1 MCAGSREWVGSR
13 AALLFFPL
21 AASSCASTWLKP
33 SRSVRLRVVG
43 TRRCSKLFVMTSRD
57 PPSTRNLFHISAA
70 ICDAWAVFDD
80 VAVPY
85 LLGNRIGFFACGFSG
100 VEMPTDRAAAREEA
114 INYAA
119 YRLLVHRF
127 STSPEARGS
136 INSFRTLLTELGYNP
151 GFTSTDYSDGSP
163 AALGNYIARCMIDF
177 GLQDGSNE
185 SGGYA
190 STAYRPV
197 NPPLRPADPGNPEL
211 LFFNRWQSLSLQ
223 FFIDQSGHLLPGNTP
238 PFFRPRVGKRTAFR
252 PA

>member
-1 MCAGSREWVGSR
+1 M
-13 AALLFFPL
+13 ALLHRVRWL
-21 AASSCASTWLKP
+21 TRMGRIARRASFLSACCVVLCFDVAEAQSQ
-33 SRSVRLRVVG
+33 RSVA
-43 TRRCSKLFVMTSRD
+43 RRWNEALLEAIRNDFARPTVHA
-57 PPSTRNLFHISAA
+57 RNLFHISAA

-100 VEMPTDRAAAREEA
+100 TEMPTDRAAAREEA
-114 INYAA
+114 ISYAA

-151 GFTSTDYSDGSP
+151 SFTSTDYSDGSP

-190 STAYRPV
+190 STAYPTR
-197 NPPLRPADPGNPEL
+197 
-211 LFFNRWQSLSLQ
+211 
-223 FFIDQSGHLLPGNTP
+223 
-238 PFFRPRVGKRTAFR
+238 
-252 PA
+252 